1 MTNASNLGSL
11 ITNSVMKKLFIF
23 RFIRF
28 KSITHRLI
36 FSCVVAAIG
45 IYGVSYWQ
53 ARKLLQNSVNDW
65 LIDLAQSRIDTV
77 ANEIEGKLQAIERS
91 ILLSI
96 YGIEKSAQNP
106 NAVNQNELLPILTT
120 LVEKQ
125 PQIQAVALINAR
137 NISEAGWYYD
147 RQGKYTKL
155 NLEASKIWLTRCQ
168 IKGNT
173 PAKSP
178 FWTQPYPFNHPSAI
192 TYCFP
197 LSVNSNPETIN
208 WLVMEV
214 NLDWVSPNMVEKL
227 AKSNQSRGLELGNYF
242 VFSPSNAQWIVKPE
256 NPQLLHLWLS
266 GQNHNLNNQESNPGL
281 INTRNNYQGILV
293 TTKVNSTNWIVGIT
307 FPSAKLEQF
316 QQQYLWLVIVS
327 MSKDMLLICVVIAF
341 ISQLTTRPLRQLNTS
356 TQEMA
361 QGNLDT
367 ILPAVTSDDEVGRLT
382 QSFRQ
387 MRDSLQLY
395 ISNLQETTAAKQKL
409 ESELSMAAQIQRT
422 MVPKTTVDSSPNSPY
437 QISALL
443 KPARIVGG
451 DLYDFFLLGSNRL
464 CIIIGDVA
472 DKGFPAA
479 LLMARTVT
487 LIRTLTKPFNTP
499 SEILYTVNQE
509 LCAEN
514 EECLFVTV
522 FCGVIDLR
530 SGKFIYASGGHD
542 APLLIHN
549 RQVKFLDLETGPPL
563 GLYEDSVFEQSE
575 CVLTANDLILLY
587 TDGITEAMNSQGEIF
602 SETRLM
608 EMMTSYPPSN
618 PARAVRTIVHFCQ
631 QFVGDAPQSDD
642 ITLLA
647 VQYLPSSPF
656 SQVANVMEW
665 NLTLNSELTEL
676 ETVKHSLGKILQA
689 ASLTV
694 ELIEDAQL
702 IVEEVLVNIIQY
714 GYENRSDGYIDLRI
728 EINNQ
733 QLIMTFKDSGKP
745 FNPLTEIVLP
755 DTSMDDEERSQGG
768 FGFFLVQQLAQQV
781 DYVYLNGNNIL
792 TVRQA
797 IAKCSP

>member
-1 MTNASNLGSL
+1 
-11 ITNSVMKKLFIF
+11 MKKPSIL
-23 RFIRF
+23 RF

-53 ARKLLQNSVNDW
+53 ARQLMHKTVGTW
-65 LIDLAQSRIDTV
+65 LIDLSQSRIDTV
-77 ANEIEGKLQAIERS
+77 ANEIERKLQAIERS

-96 YGIEKSAQNP
+96 HSVENLEKNSNS
-106 NAVNQNELLPILTT
+106 VDKNELLLRLKT
-120 LVEKQ
+120 LLEKQ
-125 PQIQAVALINAR
+125 PKLQAIALINPN
-137 NISEAGWYYD
+137 NIPESGWYYD
-147 RQGKYTKL
+147 RQGKYTNL
-155 NLEASKIWLTRCQ
+155 NQKTTNIWLTRCQ
-168 IKGNT
+168 IKGKT
-173 PAKSP
+173 PANSP
-178 FWTQPYPFNHPSAI
+178 IWTQPYSVNNSSAI
-192 TYCFP
+192 TYCIP
-197 LSVNSNPETIN
+197 LSTNSVTIS
-208 WLVMEV
+208 WLAIQV
-214 NLDWVSPNMVEKL
+214 NLDWVSPTIAAKL
-227 AKSNQSRGLELGNYF
+227 AQSNELHDLELGNSF
-242 VFSPSNAQWIVKPE
+242 VFSSSNRQWIVKPA
-256 NPQLLHLWLS
+256 NPQLVESWLS
-266 GQNHNLNNQESNPGL
+266 QQNNTQNNTLNGNLQSRL
-281 INTRNNYQGILV
+281 ITTTV
-293 TTKVNSTNWIVGIT
+293 TSTDWIVGIT
-307 FPSAKLEQF
+307 FPAAKSEQLE
-316 QQQYLWLVIVS
+316 QQYLWLVITS
-327 MSKDMLLICVVIAF
+327 MSKDMLLMCVVIAF
-341 ISQLTTRPLRQLNTS
+341 ISQLTIRPLRQLNTS

-367 ILPAVTSDDEVGRLT
+367 ILPEVTSDDEVGRLT

-387 MRDSLQLY
+387 MRDCLQLY

-409 ESELSMAAQIQRT
+409 ESELSIAAQIQRT
-422 MVPKTTVDSSPNSPY
+422 MVPRTTVDSSCNSPY

-451 DLYDFFLLGSNRL
+451 DLYDFFLLGSDRL

-499 SEILYTVNQE
+499 REILHTVNQE
-509 LCAEN
+509 LCVEN

-522 FCGVIDLR
+522 FCGVIDLG
-530 SGKFIYASGGHD
+530 SGKFTYASGGHD

-549 RQVKFLDLETGPPL
+549 RQVKYLDLETSSPL
-563 GLYEDSVFEQSE
+563 GLYDDSVFAESE
-575 CVLTANDLILLY
+575 CILAPNDLILLY
-587 TDGITEAMNSQGEIF
+587 TDGITEAMNCEGEIF
-602 SETRLM
+602 SEERLI
-608 EMMTSYPPSN
+608 EMMTSYPPTN

-656 SQVANVMEW
+656 SQAANVMEW

-676 ETVKHSLGKILQA
+676 EEVKQSLGKILQA

-702 IVEEVLVNIIQY
+702 IVEEVLVNIIEY

-733 QLIMTFKDSGKP
+733 QLTMTFKDSGKP
-745 FNPLTEIVLP
+745 FNPLTEIASP
-755 DTSMDDEERSQGG
+755 DMMMDDEERSLGG
-768 FGFFLVQQLAQQV
+768 FGFFLVQELAEQV
-781 DYVYLNGNNIL
+781 DYVYLNGKNIL

-797 IAKCSP
+797 IAQLA

>member
-1 MTNASNLGSL
+1 
-11 ITNSVMKKLFIF
+11 MKKPSIL
-23 RFIRF
+23 RF

-53 ARKLLQNSVNDW
+53 ARQLMHKTVGTW
-65 LIDLAQSRIDTV
+65 LIDLSQSRIDTV
-77 ANEIEGKLQAIERS
+77 ANEIERKLQAIERS

-96 YGIEKSAQNP
+96 HSVENLEKNSNS
-106 NAVNQNELLPILTT
+106 VDKNELLLRLKT
-120 LVEKQ
+120 LLEKQ
-125 PQIQAVALINAR
+125 PKLQAIALINPN
-137 NISEAGWYYD
+137 NIPESGWYYD
-147 RQGKYTKL
+147 RQGKYTNL
-155 NLEASKIWLTRCQ
+155 NQKTTNIWLTRCQ
-168 IKGNT
+168 IKGKT
-173 PAKSP
+173 PANSP
-178 FWTQPYPFNHPSAI
+178 IWTQPYSVNNSSAI
-192 TYCFP
+192 TYCIP
-197 LSVNSNPETIN
+197 LSTNSVTIS
-208 WLVMEV
+208 WLAIQV
-214 NLDWVSPNMVEKL
+214 NLDWVSPTIAAKL
-227 AKSNQSRGLELGNYF
+227 AQSNELHDLELGNSF
-242 VFSPSNAQWIVKPE
+242 VFSSSNRQWIVKPA
-256 NPQLLHLWLS
+256 NPQLVESWLS
-266 GQNHNLNNQESNPGL
+266 QQNNTQNNTLNGNLQSRL
-281 INTRNNYQGILV
+281 ITTTV
-293 TTKVNSTNWIVGIT
+293 TSTDWIVGIT
-307 FPSAKLEQF
+307 FPAAKSEQLE
-316 QQQYLWLVIVS
+316 QQYLWLVITS
-327 MSKDMLLICVVIAF
+327 MSKDMLLMCVVIAF
-341 ISQLTTRPLRQLNTS
+341 ISQLTIRPLRQLNTS

-367 ILPAVTSDDEVGRLT
+367 ILPEVTSDDEVGRLT

-387 MRDSLQLY
+387 MRDCLQLY

-409 ESELSMAAQIQRT
+409 ESELSIAAQIQRT
-422 MVPKTTVDSSPNSPY
+422 MVPRTTVDSSCNSPY

-451 DLYDFFLLGSNRL
+451 DLYDFFLLGSDRL

-499 SEILYTVNQE
+499 REILHTVNQE
-509 LCAEN
+509 LCVEN

-522 FCGVIDLR
+522 FCGVIDLG
-530 SGKFIYASGGHD
+530 SGKFTYASGGHD

-549 RQVKFLDLETGPPL
+549 RQVKYLDLETSSPL
-563 GLYEDSVFEQSE
+563 GLYDDSVFAESE
-575 CVLTANDLILLY
+575 CILAPNDLILLY
-587 TDGITEAMNSQGEIF
+587 TDGITEAMNCEGEIF
-602 SETRLM
+602 SEERLI
-608 EMMTSYPPSN
+608 EMMTSYPPTN

-656 SQVANVMEW
+656 SQAANVMEW

-676 ETVKHSLGKILQA
+676 EEVKQSLGKILQA

-702 IVEEVLVNIIQY
+702 IVEEVLVNIIEY
-714 GYENRSDGYIDLRI
+714 GYENRSDGCIDVRI

-733 QLIMTFKDSGKP
+733 KLTMTFKDSGKP
-745 FNPLTEIVLP
+745 FNPLTDIVSP
-755 DTSMDDEERSQGG
+755 DMMMDDEDRSLGG
-768 FGFFLVQQLAQQV
+768 FGFFLVQELAEQV
-781 DYVYLNGNNIL
+781 DYVYLNGKNIL

-797 IAKCSP
+797 IAQLA

>member
-1 MTNASNLGSL
+1 
-11 ITNSVMKKLFIF
+11 MKKPSLF
-23 RFIRF
+23 RF

-36 FSCVVAAIG
+36 FSCVVAAIA

-53 ARKLLQNSVNDW
+53 ARKLLQKSVDGW
-65 LIDLAQSRIDTV
+65 LIDLSQSRIDTV
-77 ANEIEGKLQAIERS
+77 ANEMEGKLQAIERS

-96 YGIEKSAQNP
+96 YGIEKSAQNA
-106 NAVNQNELLPILTT
+106 NAVNQNELLPLLKT

-125 PQIQAVALINAR
+125 PQIQAIALINAS
-137 NISEAGWYYD
+137 NIETGWYYD

-155 NLEASKIWLTRCQ
+155 NPETSRNWLNRCQ
-168 IKGNT
+168 IKDNT
-173 PAKSP
+173 PTSS
-178 FWTQPYPFNHPSAI
+178 FWTQPYPLNHPSAI
-192 TYCFP
+192 TYCVP
-197 LSVNSNPETIN
+197 LSANSNPETSH
-208 WLVMEV
+208 WLAISV
-214 NLDWVSPNMVEKL
+214 NLDWVSSNMAEKL
-227 AKSNQSRGLELGNYF
+227 AQSNQSHGLELGNYF

-256 NPQLLHLWLS
+256 NLPLLQQWLS
-266 GQNHNLNNQESNPGL
+266 QQNNTLNNLQQNRGL
-281 INTRNNYQGILV
+281 INTRTNSQGILV
-293 TTKVNSTNWIVGIT
+293 TTKVNSTNWIVGII
-307 FPSAKLEQF
+307 FPAAKLEEF
-316 QQQYLWLVIVS
+316 QQQYLWLIIIS

-341 ISQLTTRPLRQLNTS
+341 ISQLTIRPLRQLNSS

-361 QGNLDT
+361 RGNLDT
-367 ILPAVTSDDEVGRLT
+367 ILPTVTSDDEVGRLT

-409 ESELSMAAQIQRT
+409 ESELSIAAQIQRT
-422 MVPKTTVDSSPNSPY
+422 MVPKTTVDSSCNSPY
-437 QISALL
+437 LISALL

-451 DLYDFFLLGSNRL
+451 DLYDFFLLGSDRL

-499 SEILYTVNQE
+499 SEILHTVNQE

-530 SGKFIYASGGHD
+530 SGNFTYASGGHD

-549 RQVKFLDLETGPPL
+549 RQVQYLDLETSSPL
-563 GLYEDSVFEQSE
+563 GLYEDSVFVESE
-575 CVLTANDLILLY
+575 CILAPNDLILLY
-587 TDGITEAMNSQGEIF
+587 TDGITEAMNCEGEIF
-602 SETRLM
+602 SEERLI
-608 EMMTSYPPSN
+608 EIITSYPPTN

-656 SQVANVMEW
+656 SQAVNVMEW

-676 ETVKHSLGKILQA
+676 EEVKQKLSEILQA

-702 IVEEVLVNIIQY
+702 IVEEVLVNIIEY

-733 QLIMTFKDSGKP
+733 QLMMTFKDSGKP
-745 FNPLTEIVLP
+745 FNPLTDIASP
-755 DTSMDDEERSQGG
+755 DIMMDDEERSLGG
-768 FGFFLVQQLAQQV
+768 FGFFLVQELAEQV
-781 DYVYLNGNNIL
+781 DYVYLHGKNIL

-797 IAKCSP
+797 IAQLA

>member
-1 MTNASNLGSL
+1 
-11 ITNSVMKKLFIF
+11 MKKPSIL
-23 RFIRF
+23 RF

-36 FSCVVAAIG
+36 FSCVVAAIA

-53 ARKLLQNSVNDW
+53 ARKLLQKSVDTW
-65 LIDLAQSRIDTV
+65 LIDLSQSRIDTV
-77 ANEIEGKLQAIERS
+77 ANDMEGKLQAIERS

-96 YGIEKSAQNP
+96 YGIEKSAQNS
-106 NAVNQNELLPILTT
+106 NTFNQNELLPLLKT
-120 LVEKQ
+120 LLEKQ
-125 PQIQAVALINAR
+125 PQIKAIALINAS
-137 NISEAGWYYD
+137 NISGTGWYYD
-147 RQGKYTKL
+147 RQGKYTNL
-155 NLEASKIWLTRCQ
+155 NLEASRNWLTSCQ
-168 IKGNT
+168 IKDNT
-173 PAKSP
+173 PTSS
-178 FWTQPYPFNHPSAI
+178 FWTQPYPLNHPSAI
-192 TYCFP
+192 TYCVP
-197 LSVNSNPETIN
+197 LSANSNPQTIN
-208 WLVMEV
+208 WLAIEV
-214 NLDWVSPNMVEKL
+214 NLDWVSPNMAEKL
-227 AKSNQSRGLELGNYF
+227 APSNELRGLELGNYF
-242 VFSPSNAQWIVKPE
+242 VFSPSNAQWIVKPA
-256 NPQLLHLWLS
+256 NPQLLQMWLS
-266 GQNHNLNNQESNPGL
+266 QQNNTLNNHQPSPGL

-307 FPSAKLEQF
+307 FPAAKLEQF
-316 QQQYLWLVIVS
+316 QQQYLWLVIAS
-327 MSKDMLLICVVIAF
+327 MSKDMLLMCVVIAF
-341 ISQLTTRPLRQLNTS
+341 ISQLTIRPLRQLNSS

-367 ILPAVTSDDEVGRLT
+367 ILPEVTSDDEVGRLT

-387 MRDSLQLY
+387 MRDCLQLY

-409 ESELSMAAQIQRT
+409 ESELSIAAQIQRT
-422 MVPKTTVDSSPNSPY
+422 MVPRTTVDSSPNSPY

-451 DLYDFFLLGSNRL
+451 DLYDFFLLGSDRL

-499 SEILYTVNQE
+499 SEILHTVNQE

-522 FCGVIDLR
+522 FCGVIDLH
-530 SGKFIYASGGHD
+530 SGKFTYASGGHD

-549 RQVKFLDLETGPPL
+549 RQVQYLDLETSPPL
-563 GLYEDSVFEQSE
+563 GLYDDSVFAESE
-575 CVLTANDLILLY
+575 CILAPNDLIILY
-587 TDGITEAMNSQGEIF
+587 TDGITEAMNCEGEIF
-602 SETRLM
+602 SEERLI
-608 EMMTSYPPSN
+608 EIITSYPPTN
-618 PARAVRTIVHFCQ
+618 PARAVRTVVHFCQ

-656 SQVANVMEW
+656 SQATNVMEW

-676 ETVKHSLGKILQA
+676 EEVKQSLGKILQA

-694 ELIEDAQL
+694 QLIEDAQL

-714 GYENRSDGYIDLRI
+714 GYENRSNGYIDLRI

-733 QLIMTFKDSGKP
+733 QLTMTFKDSGKP
-745 FNPLTEIVLP
+745 FNPLTEIASP
-755 DTSMDDEERSQGG
+755 DMMMDDEDRSLGG
-768 FGFFLVQQLAQQV
+768 FGFFLVQELAEQV
-781 DYVYLNGNNIL
+781 DYVYLNGKNIL

-797 IAKCSP
+797 IAQLA

>member
-1 MTNASNLGSL
+1 
-11 ITNSVMKKLFIF
+11 MKKPSIF
-23 RFIRF
+23 RF

-36 FSCVVAAIG
+36 FSCVVAAIA

-53 ARKLLQNSVNDW
+53 ARKLSQKIVGAW
-65 LIDLAQSRIDTV
+65 MIDLAQSRIDTA
-77 ANEIEGKLQAIERS
+77 ANEIERKLQAIER
-91 ILLSI
+91 IVLLSI
-96 YGIEKSAQNP
+96 QTLQRAEQNA
-106 NAVNQNELLPILTT
+106 NSVQTNEFFPLLKT
-120 LVEKQ
+120 LVKQQ
-125 PQIQAVALINAR
+125 PQVQAMALIDAS
-137 NISEAGWYYD
+137 NISVTGWYYD
-147 RQGKYTKL
+147 RQAKYTSL
-155 NLEASKIWLTRCQ
+155 NPEASKIWLTRCQ

-173 PAKSP
+173 PSP
-178 FWTQPYPFNHPSAI
+178 FWTQPHPLHPSGNALGI
-192 TYCFP
+192 TYCVP
-197 LSVNSNPETIN
+197 LAANRNSATRRLLAIE
-208 WLVMEV
+208 M
-214 NLDWVSPNMVEKL
+214 NLDWVAPALAEKL
-227 AKSNQSRGLELGNYF
+227 AQSDEVHYLELGDPF
-242 VFSPSNAQWIVKPE
+242 VLSPANTQWIVKPA
-256 NPQLLHLWLS
+256 NPQLDNSWLS
-266 GQNHNLNNQESNPGL
+266 QINNPRNDRQQSRGL
-281 INTRNNYQGILV
+281 INTRTNSQGMMITTAV
-293 TTKVNSTNWIVGIT
+293 TSTDWIVGIT
-307 FPSAKLEQF
+307 FPAAKLEQF
-316 QQQYLWLVIVS
+316 QQQYLWLIIAS
-327 MSKDMLLICVVIAF
+327 MSKDMLLMCVVIAF
-341 ISQLTTRPLRQLNTS
+341 ISQLTTRPLRELNTS

-361 QGNLDT
+361 MGNLDT
-367 ILPAVTSDDEVGRLT
+367 KLPAVTSDDEVGRLT

-409 ESELSMAAQIQRT
+409 ESELSIAAQIQRT
-422 MVPKTTVDSSPNSPY
+422 MVPRTTVDSSPNSPY

-451 DLYDFFLLGSNRL
+451 DLYDFFLLGSDRL

-499 SEILYTVNQE
+499 SEILHTVNQE

-530 SGKFIYASGGHD
+530 SGKFTYASGGHD

-549 RQVKFLDLETGPPL
+549 RQVQYLDLETSSPL
-563 GLYEDSVFEQSE
+563 GLYEDSVFAESE
-575 CVLTANDLILLY
+575 CILAPNDLILLY
-587 TDGITEAMNSQGEIF
+587 TDGITEAMNCEGEIF
-602 SETRLM
+602 SEARLI
-608 EMMTSYPPSN
+608 EIITSYPPTN
-618 PARAVRTIVHFCQ
+618 PARAVRTVVHFCQ

-656 SQVANVMEW
+656 SQATNVMEW

-676 ETVKHSLGKILQA
+676 EEVKQSLGKILQA

-694 ELIEDAQL
+694 QLIEDAQL

-714 GYENRSDGYIDLRI
+714 GYENRSNGYIDLRI

-733 QLIMTFKDSGKP
+733 QLTMTFKDSGKP
-745 FNPLTEIVLP
+745 FNPLTEIASP
-755 DTSMDDEERSQGG
+755 DMMMDDEDRSLGG
-768 FGFFLVQQLAQQV
+768 FGFFLVQELAEQV
-781 DYVYLNGNNIL
+781 DYVYLNGKNIL

-797 IAKCSP
+797 IAQLA